1 MIPTRYVR
9 SHSVGLVHP
18 CAKHDSI
25 QKIGLHLLM
34 MQTQVTRIIT
44 QHLVDPVEH
53 LESVGESICIPKDS
67 FCFAFSN
74 SLSLIS
80 KKILGKVG
88 AKNQNDATDKG
99 TDVEQYQGDARE
111 IINAKFQSKS
121 NKEEHQQLVPDD
133 NSGEG
138 RDSRNNLGVVRD
150 ATVDRAVANSFEE
163 ATTFNSNNEENL
175 ENKGKLIEAARL
187 GVGKPDQGFAWCQQW
202 FSNASHSLISK
213 KILGKVGAKNQNDA
227 TDKGTD
233 VEQYQGDAREII
245 NAKFQSKSN
254 KEEHQQLVPDDNS
267 GEGRDSRNNLG
278 VVRDA
283 TVDRAVANSFE
294 EATTFNSN
302 NEENLENKGKLI
314 EAARLGV
321 GKDGVLGSPN
331 VVAAKQDYSIAEN
344 SNNEWTLVSH
354 KKNGVSKS

>member
-1 MIPTRYVR
+1 
-9 SHSVGLVHP
+9 
-18 CAKHDSI
+18 
-25 QKIGLHLLM
+25 M

-74 SLSLIS
+74 SL
-80 KKILGKVG
+80 
-88 AKNQNDATDKG
+88 
-99 TDVEQYQGDARE
+99 
-111 IINAKFQSKS
+111 
-121 NKEEHQQLVPDD
+121 
-133 NSGEG
+133 
-138 RDSRNNLGVVRD
+138 
-150 ATVDRAVANSFEE
+150 
-163 ATTFNSNNEENL
+163 
-175 ENKGKLIEAARL
+175 
-187 GVGKPDQGFAWCQQW
+187 
-202 FSNASHSLISK
+202 
-213 KILGKVGAKNQNDA
+213 ILGKVGAKNQNDA